1 MNNFLKVTSII
12 ILILSLAQ
20 IIYAQD
26 IEQKGYL
33 GNLGTI
39 VITPTRIPNILDS
52 LSTNVSVVTDEEIR
66 NRDLLSVSD
75 ALQLEEG
82 LNTSEVG
89 TLGSS
94 SSLSIRGTGPQQ
106 VLLMIDS
113 IPINNTSLGLA
124 DLGTIP
130 LYNIERL
137 EIVRGPFSALYG
149 SNALGG
155 AVNIITKRAKHT
167 TPVTDIYASFG
178 DYATRV
184 YNLSFGVAKGD
195 SNGYFATSKNSS
207 DGFRENSDYQNDNF
221 NVNLG
226 HNLGNNGIISING
239 IYSKYELGV
248 PGPNPTSIEEYDGT
262 KEKDSDSP
270 NAREEDEKEYIQIT
284 YGLPLKEHEIT
295 TKLYG
300 SNEERD
306 YKNPDSFI
314 DDDYKYITKG
324 SEIQLK
330 GGEGFLIGVDIHQDR
345 FRKTDMTF
353 DRTQIEE
360 KITNKSIFLEEIV
373 RFSNL
378 TTVLGLRFDH
388 NSVYKEQTNPRLSMI
403 YSLNKIWKLS
413 LSAGR
418 AYRAPTFNDL
428 FWPRNKETFFGIDYI
443 TQGNEDLDPETSVS
457 YDFGV
462 QAKLNKRFLGKMTI
476 FYSKIKD
483 LIKWS
488 STESGSTILYQP
500 ENVEK
505 GINQGIEL
513 GIETKILPQ
522 ISQSIN
528 YTYLHSAGKSENEDD
543 YVILEFKPH
552 HRANCEINYL
562 NNFGLGMNLSCE
574 YVHNQWE
581 QRNKSGY
588 RIPSRTILNGRI
600 SQKILDAEIF
610 LAIDNITD
618 KRYITRT
625 DGFGKFYPLPGRT
638 YRGGIMWRFWG

>member
-1 MNNFLKVTSII
+1 MNNSLKITAIFV
-12 ILILSLAQ
+12 LILSFAQ
-20 IIYAQD
+20 IIHAQD
-26 IEQKGYL
+26 IEQEKYL
-33 GNLGTI
+33 GNLGT
-39 VITPTRIPNILDS
+39 VVVTPTRIPNILDA

-66 NRDLLSVSD
+66 RRDLLSVAD

-82 LNTSEVG
+82 LNTSRVG

-106 VLLMIDS
+106 VLLMLDS
-113 IPINNTSLGLA
+113 VPINNTSLGLA

-149 SNALGG
+149 PNALGG
-155 AVNIITKRAKHT
+155 TVNIITNRAKYT
-167 TPVTDIYASFG
+167 TPVTDVYASFG

-184 YNLSFGVAKGD
+184 YNLSFGLLQGD
-195 SNGYFATSKNSS
+195 SNGYFAASKNSS
-207 DGFRENSDYQNDNF
+207 DGFRENSDYESDNF

-226 HNLGNNGIISING
+226 HNFGRNGIISING
-239 IYSKYELGV
+239 IYTKYELGV
-248 PGPNPTSIEEYDGT
+248 PGPNPTPIEEYDGMR
-262 KEKDSDSP
+262 EVASDSP
-270 NAREEDEKEYIQIT
+270 NAREEDEKEYIQIS
-284 YGLPLKEHEIT
+284 YELPLEENEIR

-306 YKNPDSFI
+306 YRNPDSFI

-324 SEIQLK
+324 TEIQFRSK
-330 GGEGFLIGVDIHQDR
+330 KGFLIGVDIHQDR
-345 FRKTDMTF
+345 FRKTD
-353 DRTQIEE
+353 RTIDLAQIEK
-360 KITNKSIFLEEIV
+360 KITNKSVFLEEIV

-378 TTVLGLRFDH
+378 TTILGLRLDH
-388 NSVYKEQTNPRLSMI
+388 NSVYKEQINPRLSLI
-403 YSLNKIWKLS
+403 YNLNPIWKLS

-428 FWPRNKETFFGIDYI
+428 FWPRNEETFFGINYI
-443 TQGNEDLDPETSVS
+443 TQGNEDLESETSVS
-457 YDFGV
+457 CDFGV
-462 QAKLNKRFLGKMTI
+462 QAKLSKSFLGKMTI
-476 FYSKIKD
+476 FHSKIKD

-505 GINQGIEL
+505 GINQGLEL
-513 GIETKILPQ
+513 GIETRILPKITQ
-522 ISQSIN
+522 TIN
-528 YTYLHSAGKSENEDD
+528 YTYLYSAGKSEDEDD
-543 YVILEFKPH
+543 YVVLEFKPH
-552 HRANCEINYL
+552 HRANCEIDYL
-562 NNFGLGMNLSCE
+562 NDFGFSLNLSCE

-581 QRNKSGY
+581 RRDKSGH
-588 RIPSRTILNGRI
+588 RIPSRTILNGRV
-600 SQKILDAEIF
+600 SQKILDAEVF
-610 LAIDNITD
+610 LALDNITD

-638 YRGGIMWRFWG
+638 LRGGIAWRFWG